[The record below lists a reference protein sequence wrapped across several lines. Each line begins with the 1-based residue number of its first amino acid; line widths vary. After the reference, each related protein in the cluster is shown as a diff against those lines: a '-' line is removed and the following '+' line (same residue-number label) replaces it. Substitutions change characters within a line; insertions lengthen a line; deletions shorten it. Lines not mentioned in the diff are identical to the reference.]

1 MEIIKSNGN
10 EICFKTIEATNVGAV
25 SLGSCW
31 KSLGKILHNVLG
43 NLKEYVFDVKIH
55 NFSFKDQ
62 KIVFYLSKNILTP
75 AKNI

>member
-10 EICFKTIEATNVGAV
+10 EICFKTIESTNVGAA

-31 KSLGKILHNVLG
+31 KSLWKILQNILK
-43 NLKEYVFDVKIH
+43 NLKKYVYDVKVH